1 MNVYVSQNGADLG
14 KFDFCASSERRPD
27 FLFLLRFP
35 PFLSGVINY
44 E

>member
-27 FLFLLRFP
+27 FYIPAAIPAVPQRC
-35 PFLSGVINY
+35 Y
-44 E
+44 